1 MIDIYVFEQLFV
13 HASGLGPAFGQAGF
27 FLRQAAGPQPLAMQR
42 FSSEADRTVKVLDSI
57 LADHE
62 FVAGEAFSIADIAH
76 FGWLW
81 RREFAGVSLENAPN
95 VTLWFEQMAARPAV
109 KRAIERVN
117 ALASV

>member
-27 FLRQAAGPQPLAMQR
+27 FLRQVAGPQPLATQR

-62 FVAGEAFSIADIAH
+62 FVAG
-76 FGWLW
+76 
-81 RREFAGVSLENAPN
+81 VSLENAPN
-95 VTLWFEQMAARPAV
+95 VRRWYEKMEGRPAV
-109 KRAIERVN
+109 QRAIERVN